1 MGRNNDLRVKPGQDS
16 LPVALGEVAPGD
28 SREED
33 VDLGIPDR
41 LVDQV
46 GTALVVEADTGDADA
61 DSPNLAAPI
70 GGGGEGVKVLAGQLS
85 AIGTARP
92 SRSLEWALGVK
103 ETSKGPSS

>member
-1 MGRNNDLRVKPGQDS
+1 MNAIGRNSQLRVWTAGGAAGPGGSVTCPEDLTSVSLSDS
-16 LPVALGEVAPGD
+16 LPITLGEVAPGD

-33 VDLGIPDR
+33 VDLGVPDR

-70 GGGGEGVKVLAGQLS
+70 GGGGEGVK
-85 AIGTARP
+85 
-92 SRSLEWALGVK
+92 
-103 ETSKGPSS
+103 